1 MHTWTKNKAIIGSIA
16 IGIAAIMWG
25 FDGVVLTPR
34 LYNLKVGYVVFVL
47 HALPFL
53 LMNLFFF
60 RQYRVL
66 KQFSLSDA
74 FIFFLVALF
83 GGVLGTLAIV
93 RALFLVNFQ
102 DLSIVV
108 LLQKLQPIFA
118 ITLAAILLRE
128 RITRYF
134 IYWAALAILAG
145 YTLTFGFNL
154 PNLNTGNNTALA
166 AIYALTA
173 AVSFGSSTVFSK
185 MMLEKYSFKTT
196 TFYRYGLT
204 TVIMLIFVII
214 SGQYHQFDFTTT
226 KNWLFFVIIA
236 LTTGS
241 GAIFL
246 YYYGLN
252 QVKAIVSVVVELLF
266 PVSTILIDY
275 LVNDNKLSVIQWISA
290 FVMVYAIINLNRPR
304 VASIR

>member
-1 MHTWTKNKAIIGSIA
+1 MLKNKAIVGSIA

-34 LYNLKVGYVVFVL
+34 LYNLKVGFVVFIL

-53 LMNLFFF
+53 LMNIFLFK
-60 RQYRVL
+60 QY
-66 KQFSLSDA
+66 KFIAKFSSRD
-74 FIFFLVALF
+74 FILIFLIALL
-83 GGVLGTLAIV
+83 GGAIGTLAIV

-118 ITLAAILLRE
+118 IALAAILLKE
-128 RITRYF
+128 KITKYF
-134 IYWAALAILAG
+134 AWWALLAITAG
-145 YTLTFGFNL
+145 YTLTFGFKL
-154 PNLNTGNNTALA
+154 PDFETGSNTVLS

-173 AVSFGSSTVFSK
+173 AFSFGSSTVFSK

-196 TFYRYGLT
+196 TFYRYGITAVL
-204 TVIMLIFVII
+204 MLIFLMF
-214 SGQYHQFDFTTT
+214 SGQYSQFQIATNN
-226 KNWLFFVIIA
+226 NWIFFLIIA

-252 QVKAIVSVVVELLF
+252 NVKAIVSVIVELLF

-275 LVNDNKLSVIQWISA
+275 LINDNRLSLVQWVSA
-290 FVMVYAIINLNRPR
+290 LIMVFAIINLNRPR
-304 VASIR
+304 IASFR

>member
-1 MHTWTKNKAIIGSIA
+1 MDKNKAIIGSIA

-47 HALPFL
+47 HALPFI
-53 LMNLFFF
+53 LMNIFLFK
-60 RQYRVL
+60 QYKYL
-66 KQFSLSDA
+66 SKFSLRDA
-74 FIFFLVALF
+74 LIFFLVALF
-83 GGVLGTLAIV
+83 GGVIGTLAIV

-118 ITLAAILLRE
+118 IILAGILLKE
-128 RITRYF
+128 KITRYF
-134 IYWAALAILAG
+134 IYWAALAIVAG
-145 YTLTFGFNL
+145 YTLTFGINL
-154 PNLNTGNNTALA
+154 PDFKTGNNTALA

-173 AVSFGSSTVFSK
+173 AFSFGSSTVFSK
-185 MMLEKYSFKTT
+185 MILEKYSFKTT
-196 TFYRYGLT
+196 TFYRYGIT
-204 TVIMLIFVII
+204 TIVMLVFVVV
-214 SGQYHQFDFTTT
+214 SGQYNQFEFTT
-226 KNWLFFVIIA
+226 KLNWMYFVIIA

-246 YYYGLN
+246 FYYGLN
-252 QVKAIVSVVVELLF
+252 NVKAIVSVIVELLF

-275 LVNDNKLSVIQWISA
+275 LVNDNRLLPIQWVSA
-290 FVMVYAIINLNRPR
+290 IIMVYAIINLNRPR
-304 VASIR
+304 IASIR